1 MPLDP
6 YSLCPG
12 GRDKKIRFCCP
23 DMVKEIEQIERLL
36 ESKQSGACLSF
47 IESLEKDHPD
57 CACLVAAKLT
67 VYRIEDRWEDALNLS
82 RDFLAKE
89 PDNPVAAAEY
99 ALALGVT
106 GQLKEA
112 ISQVVDAFEQAKEGT
127 AHSSLISTTL
137 QIGACM
143 LMRGIV
149 MPVVAIGNRLKMF
162 PMAQDQANSLL
173 YQASSVVDIPML
185 LRDMMFDQYCPDHFS
200 AKAEFEDAIELL
212 SLMRWKQG
220 LAKLESLT
228 KYADQWPNIWRNVAA
243 VHFWLMDDEKGREA
257 LAKFASLPN
266 TPLEDAV
273 DAEATRMFM
282 TSDALGD
289 QKNLLFAEYQIND
302 AEKAL
307 EKLLSISTYYRIDF
321 DPRAFNQHGTP
332 PPKGVFI
339 LLDRPFTPDGTEL
352 NIDNVSS
359 QLASCMLFGKETDR
373 NARLEVMEMLEG
385 DQERIENTLRETLGE
400 SIEVQAIKT
409 ETLRPVSQSQILVQ
423 YRFRYTPETMPPP
436 EVRQKLEKDYY
447 EKVFL
452 EAWPNVPL
460 GLLDGKTA
468 NEAAKD
474 PKYKIRILAAIELLE
489 YWMNEETGIVV
500 ANQLRQKI
508 GLPTLNPIPVPD
520 GSEEEQIAVLD
531 DLPVWRWY
539 RLDVAKLPIS
549 ALMEGI
555 QIVAVMKEPRA
566 TLRFA
571 EEILNRPMNDMP
583 VQARMLAF
591 ESLIGIARGNNDL
604 EGSLRWIEK
613 AKNEAAELRTS
624 DAVWCLHEIPI
635 RLGLGQLEKAHEVIN
650 DIVKRHGHDQRIMQ
664 SLHQLFVQLGFLNP
678 DGTPSA
684 AIRRGDQLSD
694 ELSGESMGNPVA
706 DSESSNSGGLWTPG
720 DEAPT
725 GGGSGA
731 SKLWTPD

>member
-23 DMVKEIEQIERLL
+23 DKVKEIEQIERLL

-57 CACLVAAKLT
+57 CACMTAAKLT
-67 VYRIEDRWEDALNLS
+67 VYRMEDRWEDALNLS
-82 RDFLAKE
+82 KEFLAKE
-89 PDNPVAAAEY
+89 PKNPVAAAEY

-112 ISQVVDAFEQAKEGT
+112 ISQIVDAFERSKEGT
-127 AHSSLISTTL
+127 AHSSLINTTL

-143 LMRGIV
+143 LMRGFV

-162 PMAQDQANSLL
+162 PMAQEQANSLL
-173 YQASSVVDIPML
+173 YQASSIVEIPML
-185 LRDMMFDQYCPDHFS
+185 LRDMMFDQYCPDDFPG
-200 AKAEFEDAIELL
+200 KTEFEDAIELL
-212 SLMRWKQG
+212 SLMQWKQG
-220 LAKLESLT
+220 LSKLESLT
-228 KYADQWPNIWRNVAA
+228 QYADHWPNIWRNVAA
-243 VHFWLMDDEKGREA
+243 VNLWLLEDEKGLAA
-257 LAKFASLPN
+257 LEKFASLPN

-273 DAEATRMFM
+273 DAEASRLFLT
-282 TSDALGD
+282 TDALGD
-289 QKNLLFAEYQIND
+289 QKNLLFVEYKIND
-302 AEKAL
+302 AEKIL
-307 EKLLSISTYYRIDF
+307 EKMLSTPLFYRIDF
-321 DPRAFNQHGTP
+321 DPKAFNQRGTP

-339 LLDRPFTPDGTEL
+339 LLDRPFVEAGTEL

-359 QLASCMLFGKETDR
+359 QLASCMIFGKETDR
-373 NARLEVMEMLEG
+373 DARLEVMEMLE
-385 DQERIENTLRETLGE
+385 DDKEKIENILRETFGDLIIAE
-400 SIEVQAIKT
+400 AAKT

-423 YRFRYTPETMPPP
+423 YRFRYTPETMPSS
-436 EVRQKLEKDYY
+436 ETRQKLEKDYY
-447 EKVFL
+447 EKIFL
-452 EAWPNVPL
+452 NVWSNLPL

-474 PKYKIRILAAIELLE
+474 PRYKIRILAAIEMLE

-500 ANQLRQKI
+500 ANQLRQKL
-508 GLPTLNPIPVPD
+508 GLPILNTIPIPK
-520 GSEEEQIAVLD
+520 GNEEEQMAVLD

-539 RLDVAKLPIS
+539 RLDVEKLPTS
-549 ALMEGI
+549 ALIEGI

-571 EEILNRPMNDMP
+571 NEILNRPMSDTP
-583 VQARMLAF
+583 IQARMLAF
-591 ESLIGIARGNNDL
+591 ESLIGIARGNSNLDDAL
-604 EGSLRWIEK
+604 LWIEK
-613 AKNEAAELRTS
+613 AKNEAVELKTS

-635 RLGLGQLEKAHEVIN
+635 RLGLGQLEKAHEAIN

-684 AIRRGDQLSD
+684 ATRRGDQMVGETSLSD
-694 ELSGESMGNPVA
+694 A
-706 DSESSNSGGLWTPG
+706 DSETSTSGGIWTPG
-720 DEAPT
+720 NDTPSESGT
-725 GGGSGA
+725 GS